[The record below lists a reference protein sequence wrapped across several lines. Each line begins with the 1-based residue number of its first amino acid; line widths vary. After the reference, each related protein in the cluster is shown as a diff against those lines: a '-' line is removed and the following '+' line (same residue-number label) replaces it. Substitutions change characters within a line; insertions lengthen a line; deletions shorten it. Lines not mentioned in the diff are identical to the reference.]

1 MTRIPS
7 FAAWTVLACATVFAA
22 SRAETTTYV
31 DGNLTGVSP
40 NTGGTLLFSD
50 DKTLV
55 FRTGLSTIS
64 VPYATVTKSELGAT
78 RETSHGGP
86 AYKVWARKKKTET
99 QFLVVEFK
107 NEEGEAKT
115 MTLELAQASAPSVL
129 SAIQEHTEKNQTAE
143 VAVTKEGPGQETVV
157 KTVPVAAPA
166 HVAVSSNKPII
177 DQHDRGSKASPATK
191 PGSDWW
197 GDDVWKTTRNSS
209 GWSKPTG
216 TNAPEE

>member
-1 MTRIPS
+1 
-7 FAAWTVLACATVFAA
+7 
-22 SRAETTTYV
+22 
-31 DGNLTGVSP
+31 
-40 NTGGTLLFSD
+40 
-50 DKTLV
+50 
-55 FRTGLSTIS
+55 
-64 VPYATVTKSELGAT
+64 
-78 RETSHGGP
+78 
-86 AYKVWARKKKTET
+86 
-99 QFLVVEFK
+99 
-107 NEEGEAKT
+107 

-166 HVAVSSNKPII
+166 HVAASSNKPII

-197 GDDVWKTTRNSS
+197 GDDVWKTTRNAS